1 DAVMGSD
8 GLGAFFKS
16 FTDGLARYQGDIGT
30 ALADN
35 DLARAKKAA
44 HALKG
49 LSSQMGA
56 DRIAAIAAAIE
67 TKAISLDEAKDRLPA
82 LSGTVTETLLALASK
97 YAWADVG

>member
-1 DAVMGSD
+1 
-8 GLGAFFKS
+8 
-16 FTDGLARYQGDIGT
+16 
-30 ALADN
+30 
-35 DLARAKKAA
+35 
-44 HALKG
+44 
-49 LSSQMGA
+49 MGA